1 MRKRIKLKYDQDD
14 ILEIV
19 TEAMAKEYKFGEFN
33 INAMVLGTPGVDL
46 RIVAVVGELDDKSI
60 YEVDLEAVDKEMDYN
75 GFHSRI
81 KASDMDAFAKKNLDD
96 LKEI

>member
-1 MRKRIKLKYDQDD
+1 MLKYNQDD

-19 TEAMAKEYKFGEFN
+19 TESMAKEHNFGEFHVK
-33 INAMVLGTPGVDL
+33 AMFLGTPGIDL
-46 RIVAVVGELDDKSI
+46 RIVAVVGELEDKSI
-60 YEVDLEAVDKEMDYN
+60 DEVDLESVDKKIDYN

-81 KASDMDAFAKKNLDD
+81 KASDMKAFAKKNLDG